1 MKVTARLTWQGDLK
15 FVGKNATGLKTY
27 FESSAAGED
36 ASASSPMEVVLQA
49 FGACTGM
56 DVVFI
61 LNKRR
66 KTVEG
71 LRVYLEAERA
81 EKHPRVFTEIFI
93 RYELKSPDALM
104 GDLIR
109 AVELSLSTY
118 CPVAAMFRQ
127 AGIPIHHEVDIVSS
141 FSS

>member
-1 MKVTARLTWQGDLK
+1 MKLTAQLTWQGDLR
-15 FVGKNATGLKTY
+15 FVGESASGLKTY
-27 FESSAAGED
+27 FESPAAGEE
-36 ASASSPMEVVLQA
+36 ATAASPMEVVLQG

-56 DVVFI
+56 DVVFV
-61 LNKRR
+61 LKKRR
-66 KTVEG
+66 KRIEG

-93 RYELKSPDALM
+93 RYELKSPDALL

-118 CPVAAMFRQ
+118 CPVAAMFRA
-127 AGIPIHHEVDIVSS
+127 AGIPIHHEVDIVTE
-141 FSS
+141 FSR